1 MVYGDMDD
9 GSFLYGHLLILRIF
23 HAQEMDTFFMS
34 RASGK
39 NPCPPSNQNIGQL
52 RPIFFVSID
61 DNGNI
66 RIFTNVSDPFQQ
78 ERCDSFGLRINGGV
92 YLRIL
97 KGIADGHNQGV
108 SPGAG
113 GCQMSHPPSA

>member
-34 RASGK
+34 RASGEYL
-39 NPCPPSNQNIGQL
+39 CPPSNQNIGQP

-66 RIFTNVSDPFQQ
+66 GIFTNVSDPFQQ
-78 ERCDSFGLRINGGV
+78 ERSDFLGFRVNGGV

-97 KGIADGHNQGV
+97 KGIADGYNQGV

-113 GCQMSHPPSA
+113 SCQMSHPPSA